1 MARFARLIIYDADEL
16 TLAKQMANS
25 MAEGLH
31 EKGKVSIMIIDL
43 SVNPILNGII
53 QDMISNKEVK

>member
-25 MAEGLH
+25 LPEGLH
-31 EKGKVSIMIIDL
+31 EKGKVNIMVIDL
-43 SVNPILNGII
+43 SVNPILNGIV
-53 QDMISNKEVK
+53 QDMISNKKEN